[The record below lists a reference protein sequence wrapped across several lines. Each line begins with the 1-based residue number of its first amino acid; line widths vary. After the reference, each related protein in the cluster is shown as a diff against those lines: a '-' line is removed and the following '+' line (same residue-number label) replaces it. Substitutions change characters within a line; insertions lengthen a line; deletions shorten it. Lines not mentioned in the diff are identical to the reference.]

1 MLHMA
6 TWSSDFVAKVLNGT
20 APAPAPLPIPPLPN
34 QAFSN
39 RLASEAARTRS
50 APSTSRSE
58 SGGADSDAAETS
70 SIAWTDAREL
80 GVEGKGLWN
89 ASETP
94 SSSNFWQ
101 RFPDRAQSTVTPQ
114 IWELSLCT
122 TGMLVRFSTDAPTI
136 YVNVT
141 RNTSTAA
148 GGWGVQD
155 DIMSFNGRFGL
166 DVYMRD
172 ANNGNAWRWAV
183 GVVLLLLG
191 NV

>member
-1 MLHMA
+1 MMHMA
-6 TWSSDFVAKVLNGT
+6 KWGSDFVSMVLNGT
-20 APAPAPLPIPPLPN
+20 APAQAPLPIPP
-34 QAFSN
+34 FSDQTMN
-39 RLASEAARTRS
+39 SAVRQTARIHSVASS
-50 APSTSRSE
+50 SWITS
-58 SGGADSDAAETS
+58 DKTNAETS
-70 SIAWTDAREL
+70 ITWTDARDL
-80 GVEGKGLWN
+80 GVEGKGWN

-94 SSSNFWQ
+94 SSFWQ
-101 RFPDRAQSTVTPQ
+101 RFPDRAQSTVPSQ

-122 TGMLVRFSTDAPTI
+122 TGILVRFSSDAAII

-172 ANNGNAWRWAV
+172 SNNDNAWRWAV
-183 GVVLLLLG
+183 GARCTIAWESVQWLEL
-191 NV
+191 